1 MAVGDKLNGVGRPV
15 RTNLYPH
22 IGGAVA
28 EEIWAKIRLCASYYP
43 GRFRV
48 LATLD
53 PPFRAGIF
61 LSESGRLRAN
71 RKRDVSLPL
80 LQEPL
85 SILVSNQQSSINL
98 IR

>member
-1 MAVGDKLNGVGRPV
+1 MIN
-15 RTNLYPH
+15 
-22 IGGAVA
+22 I
-28 EEIWAKIRLCASYYP
+28 KIPA
-43 GRFRV
+43 
-48 LATLD
+48 A
-53 PPFRAGIF
+53 AGIF

-85 SILVSNQQSSINL
+85 SILVSNQQSSIYL